1 MTFEEVEKEVDVEGF
16 ELWKACDFFLKFDR
30 TMPTS
35 LKLHLIDI
43 EVGLLSHK
51 LWKSF
56 DFVE

>member
-1 MTFEEVEKEVDVEGF
+1 MDVEGF